1 MTSVW
6 VNSSLAPMPTIRDVV
21 QSLSRRDGV
30 DAVIVLGRDGLPID
44 SAATDGLDTEGLAAL
59 VPSVMAACNRLGGA
73 ASRGEFASGVVEFS
87 QGLIVV
93 TVLTTEAMLA
103 LFVRPDVNVGSLL
116 YELRRHQSAIAGLL

>member
-1 MTSVW
+1 
-6 VNSSLAPMPTIRDVV
+6 MPTIRDVV